1 MKPSS
6 KLAVTLAA
14 LAALVLLRPG
24 FIPTLPSAA
33 TVPLATLTA
42 TIRNPQSAIRNPK
55 ISLHTRL
62 TDEPDPAKIT
72 EEFRML
78 REMGASWATEFFPWA
93 YIQRSDANRYDWTHS

>member
-14 LAALVLLRPG
+14 LAALVLLLAG
-24 FIPTLPSAA
+24 FLPALPTTAITPTPTPIP
-33 TVPLATLTA
+33 

-55 ISLHTRL
+55 IGLHTRL